1 MDASAVEGKT
11 SLVGNANDNTIIA
24 GKSDASLWSGFSSI
38 DDLLI
43 GVTLAILFSTSM
55 VTDTIHIQGI
65 NDGDSVILPDISLD
79 QITGTNITA
88 ESASIRF
95 NDGDSLQMDSLQ
107 MQGTSDV
114 TYQLAD
120 GSKYSA
126 NHQRLEWNSR

>member
-1 MDASAVEGKT
+1 
-11 SLVGNANDNTIIA
+11 
-24 GKSDASLWSGFSSI
+24 
-38 DDLLI
+38 
-43 GVTLAILFSTSM
+43 M

-95 NDGDSLQMDSLQ
+95 NDGDSLQM
-107 MQGTSDV
+107 QGTSDV

>member
-95 NDGDSLQMDSLQ
+95 NDGDSLQM
-107 MQGTSDV
+107 QGTSDV